1 MEAATELNAATL
13 TALIGLVHKHTGIAM
28 TERKSVLLQGRLQ
41 PRLRALG
48 LASYAAYLKRL
59 EDDHSE
65 VQLFINMVTTNDTV
79 FFRTPHVWD
88 YFLHGYLPTWSA
100 AHPGQIL
107 NIWSAAAASGEEA
120 YSIAMLCEEYLH
132 HAPGFRY
139 QILATDI
146 STEVLACGRAGIYGG
161 RSVDRLQA
169 SRPQMLTKYFMSH
182 AQGIEVRPILRKNVR
197 FAEHNLLA
205 PLHPPEKF
213 DLVFLRNVL
222 IYFEEDNQERVVR
235 QASLSMKEDA
245 RLVLGESESLGR
257 FDSGYLYEMPLI
269 YSLAKV
275 PA

>member
-1 MEAATELNAATL
+1 
-13 TALIGLVHKHTGIAM
+13 
-28 TERKSVLLQGRLQ
+28 
-41 PRLRALG
+41 
-48 LASYAAYLKRL
+48 
-59 EDDHSE
+59 
-65 VQLFINMVTTNDTV
+65 
-79 FFRTPHVWD
+79 
-88 YFLHGYLPTWSA
+88 
-100 AHPGQIL
+100 
-107 NIWSAAAASGEEA
+107 
-120 YSIAMLCEEYLH
+120 
-132 HAPGFRY
+132 
-139 QILATDI
+139 
-146 STEVLACGRAGIYGG
+146 
-161 RSVDRLQA
+161 
-169 SRPQMLTKYFMSH
+169 MLTKYFMSH

-235 QASLSMKEDA
+235 QASLSMNKDA